1 MSKLK
6 LLPYYHE
13 DYSKIEK
20 EAINTNNFIYNNWWY
35 LHGDLE
41 DMLHYDK
48 ASAINAKG
56 CSELVK
62 MAPYVSG
69 LGFSVKDE
77 FWKGTVDKIYLVP
90 HLYIN
95 NIIECEVIGIK
106 EECIGYFWTTEE
118 LPLKIFSK
126 TGEIFTGTHWKQRGL
141 VCLKSDTEACE
152 YAFKRYTEKTL
163 KII

>member
-1 MSKLK
+1 MNKLK

-48 ASAINAKG
+48 ASAINAKE
-56 CSELVK
+56 CPELVK
-62 MAPYVSG
+62 MVPYASK
-69 LGFSVKDE
+69 LGFGDDE
-77 FWKGTVDKIYLVP
+77 FWKGTVDKINLVP

-95 NIIECEVIGIK
+95 GIIECEVIGVK
-106 EECIGYFWTTEE
+106 EECVGYFWIAEE

-126 TGEIFTGTHWKQRGL
+126 TGEIFTGTHWQQRGL
-141 VCLKSDTEACE
+141 VCLKSDTEGRE
-152 YAFKRYTEKTL
+152 YALRKYKEKAIML
-163 KII
+163 